1 MDGRVQRVMEIVK
14 NSLADR
20 LPERAMARIVNL
32 SCARLR
38 QLFKKETGLS
48 PFQYVKRLRM
58 KRAADLLRRSFLSV
72 KEVSFQSGW
81 GDLSHFV
88 RDFKKRYGLTPS
100 EFRTRGRQIYQNQ
113 TVKTKA

>member
-1 MDGRVQRVMEIVK
+1 MDGRVQRVIEIV
-14 NSLADR
+14 NDSLADR
-20 LPERAMARIVNL
+20 LPERAMARMVNL
-32 SCARLR
+32 SSARLR
-38 QLFKKETGLS
+38 QLFKKETGLA

-58 KRAADLLRRSFLSV
+58 KRAADLLRASFLSV

-100 EFRTRGRQIYQNQ
+100 EFRTRERELH
-113 TVKTKA
+113 